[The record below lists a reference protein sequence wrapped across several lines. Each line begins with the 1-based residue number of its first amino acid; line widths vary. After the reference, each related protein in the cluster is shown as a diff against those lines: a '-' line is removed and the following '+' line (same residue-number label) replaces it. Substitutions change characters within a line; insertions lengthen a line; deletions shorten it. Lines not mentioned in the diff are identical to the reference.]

1 MCGAVVLWLLVA
13 AFSWKIFS
21 LILLF
26 SFQSKAA
33 ISAIIINDS
42 LDISVGAK
50 IFGLIIFSKCKV
62 FIAGVIICIGKKD
75 VISVAKKC

>member
-1 MCGAVVLWLLVA
+1 MCGAVVLWFLVA
-13 AFSWKIFS
+13 AFSRKIFS

-26 SFQSKAA
+26 CFQGKAA

-62 FIAGVIICIGKKD
+62 FTAGVITCIGKKD